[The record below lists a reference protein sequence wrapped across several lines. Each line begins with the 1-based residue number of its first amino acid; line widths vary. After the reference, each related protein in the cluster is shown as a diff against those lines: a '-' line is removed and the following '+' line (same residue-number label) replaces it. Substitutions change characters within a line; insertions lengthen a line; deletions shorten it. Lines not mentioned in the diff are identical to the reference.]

1 MENKKYEDYHV
12 LDENEEKVIDVEII
26 EETSNQNIQEE
37 NIQEENIQNE
47 EQKHEPLSL
56 EKMTQESDIQQN
68 QVSIVA
74 NNKSSRKY
82 ESVLTEDIEETD
94 IKEDSKGFQNEYSKI
109 NYSHTTEGYKTK
121 IDNSSE
127 PQDTEETQEDYK
139 DTSFSKYVEK
149 EKKKERGFLVKW
161 SLRLIKLILFIMLL
175 PVIGIVGGGV
185 IGVIGVISG
194 GILACIGGG
203 LFTIAL
209 TCFVAT
215 QVNTM
220 IVALGISAGIA
231 AISFGGIVLI
241 IFMAVIKG
249 IVNVVKRNRS
259 DKENKEVR

>member
-1 MENKKYEDYHV
+1 MENKKYEEYHV
-12 LDENEEKVIDVEII
+12 LDENEEKIIDVEII
-26 EETSNQNIQEE
+26 EETSNQNVQEE
-37 NIQEENIQNE
+37 NTQNE
-47 EQKHEPLSL
+47 EQQQEVISL
-56 EKMTQESDIQQN
+56 NKVTQESDIQQN
-68 QVSIVA
+68 QVSIVG
-74 NNKSSRKY
+74 NNKNSRKY

-94 IKEDSKGFQNEYSKI
+94 IKEDQQDLENDYSKT
-109 NYSHTTEGYKTK
+109 NYSHTTESYKTK

-127 PQDTEETQEDYK
+127 FQGPEEPQESHK

-185 IGVIGVISG
+185 IGVIGFISG

-220 IVALGISAGIA
+220 IVALGISVGIA

-241 IFMAVIKG
+241 IFMAIIKG
-249 IVNVVKRNRS
+249 IVDVVKRNRL
-259 DKENKEVR
+259 DKKNKEVR